1 MPEFQIF
8 LSSIFRDME
17 REREAL
23 SRIVMPKIRKE
34 CESRGVSF
42 SYIDLRWGIDD
53 DLLLQGQVVGHC
65 LNLIDATTPVF
76 LGLIGPR
83 YGSILPHPGAPDL
96 SATHHEFRRA
106 FQAGRELIFLIC
118 DTKDCRDARV
128 SQPGLVQMLE
138 ETPVEARSFYSDLE
152 GFIALSE
159 RQLMAVLDRLHPRG
173 VKDDQV
179 VDSAMRQEQFG
190 SVIRSRMVP
199 LWKGEAAQTWLGF
212 LYGVTNILSKDT
224 ESTSG
229 VYPIITQ
236 TAGDAE
242 VIAVELAAFYRQH
255 GPEQD
260 LVFEHA
266 CRIEND
272 RSAAWAMRRLL
283 AFLATVKDIEL
294 PPLGEPSDA
303 QVQVLLNVAL
313 ADLAQKKRHLLVVLS
328 GANPVEMLL
337 YMRPLLLSPSCS
349 IVTAL
354 TESEAERLPVTINAI
369 APPRDY
375 SDLCR
380 TILRGASASAGKAVA
395 LKEKLLDTLTS
406 SLLCS
411 TLTGTMLL
419 ADWLMAW
426 GDLNPDRAASQDEW
440 LQAEVE
446 RVARLSVLEV
456 LSSEVLSAVGR
467 VMAPILPDFETLA
480 KALLD
485 CLRVAPVS
493 LTLDEVHAIAAEVL
507 LTRKVAAEVQQIPL
521 TMTYLAKA
529 FTSIDVM
536 AQTYRLVDAALWRE
550 PEDADAIRS
559 AIVQVLT
566 ERPTDP
572 RRAEGAARCAIAT
585 GREKDRRK
593 VLRAAGFAAQ
603 IELSLLTALAAE
615 LDDVARQKLEALQ
628 SEYTPHGRQLLIDDA
643 LALISALAA
652 HDTPTCMDL
661 AENIARDFRTGTHD
675 CSVQTS
681 KLAARAQTALD
692 SVFSRDEAEWR
703 SLGGS
708 AASPH
713 AALKSAL
720 CLHEVDPDRLPRE
733 AQDFLHNIR
742 GNIKRELPPQLGLVL
757 IQNDL
762 KHSIALDALGNTAAT
777 VALDMIRRILN
788 AGLGH
793 GPAEDVIRKL
803 SAFAVK
809 LTIASEEARFANA
822 GAPILSDI
830 DRYGIRSDAFITT
843 HDSIVEQI
851 MKEMLE
857 LLWAAREREEASD
870 ELFLCIVK
878 RLVETLAR
886 SDRRCEYSQLL
897 RMFPAS
903 SVHDSIKRRWSQC
916 HHPREREHAAETL
929 VSALTDLRGVACF
942 G

>member
-1 MPEFQIF
+1 MPAFQIF

-17 REREAL
+17 RERDAL
-23 SRIVMPKIRKE
+23 SRIVMPNIRKE
-34 CESRGVSF
+34 CGSRGVNF

-83 YGSILPHPGAPDL
+83 YGSMLPHPDAPDL

-118 DTKDCRDARV
+118 DTKDCRDARAT
-128 SQPGLVQMLE
+128 QPGLVQMLE

-152 GFIALSE
+152 EFIALSE

-173 VKDDQV
+173 VKDDPV
-179 VDSAMRQEQFG
+179 ADSAMRQEQFG
-190 SVIRSRMVP
+190 SVIRSRMAP
-199 LWKGEAAQTWLGF
+199 LWEGEAAQTWLGF

-229 VYPIITQ
+229 VFPIIAP

-255 GPEQD
+255 GPEED

-266 CRIEND
+266 CRVEDD

-294 PPLGEPSDA
+294 PPLCEPSDA

-313 ADLAQKKRHLLVVLS
+313 ADLAQKERHLVVVLS
-328 GANPVEMLL
+328 GTDPVGMLL
-337 YMRPLLLSPSCS
+337 YMRPLLVSPFCS

-354 TESEAERLPVTINAI
+354 TEKEAERLPVTINGI
-369 APPRDY
+369 APPRDN
-375 SDLCR
+375 SVLSR
-380 TILRGASASAGKAVA
+380 TILQGASASAGKAVA
-395 LKEKLLDTLTS
+395 LKAELLDTLTS
-406 SLLCS
+406 SLLCR

-419 ADWLMAW
+419 GDWLMAW
-426 GDLNPDRAASQDEW
+426 GDLNPDLETSQDAW
-440 LQAEVE
+440 LRDEVE
-446 RVARLSVLEV
+446 RIARISGLEV
-456 LSSEVLSAVGR
+456 LSFEVLSAVSK

-480 KALLD
+480 KALFD

-493 LTLDEVHAIAAEVL
+493 LTLDEVQAIVAEVL
-507 LTRKVAAEVQQIPL
+507 LTRKVAAEVRQL
-521 TMTYLAKA
+521 SLAMTYLAKA

-559 AIVQVLT
+559 AIVQALT
-566 ERPTDP
+566 EGPADP

-628 SEYTPHGRQLLIDDA
+628 CEYTPHGRQPLMDDA

-652 HDTPTCMDL
+652 HDTPACMDL

-675 CSVQTS
+675 RSAQNS
-681 KLAARAQTALD
+681 KLAAKAQTALD
-692 SVFSRDEAEWR
+692 AVFSRDEAEWR
-703 SLGGS
+703 SLGGT
-708 AASPH
+708 AASPF
-713 AALKSAL
+713 AALKAAL
-720 CLHEVDPDRLPRE
+720 WLHKLDPDKLARE
-733 AQDFLHNIR
+733 AQDYLDKI
-742 GNIKRELPPQLGLVL
+742 GADMKRELPPQLGLLL

-762 KHSIALDALGNTAAT
+762 KNSIALDALGNTAAT
-777 VALDMIRRILN
+777 VALEMIRRILN

-793 GPAEDVIRKL
+793 GPAEDVISKL
-803 SAFAVK
+803 SAFAIK
-809 LTIASEEARFANA
+809 LTIASEDARFANIS
-822 GAPILSDI
+822 APILSDI
-830 DRYGIRSDAFITT
+830 DRYGSRPDTFITT

-857 LLWAAREREEASD
+857 LLWDARERGETSD
-870 ELFLCIVK
+870 ELFLSILK

-886 SDRRCEYSQLL
+886 SDRRFEYSQLL

-903 SVHDSIKRRWSQC
+903 SVHDFIKRRWSQC
-916 HHPREREHAAETL
+916 HHPGEREHVAETL